1 VTRRTDSPRPGE
13 ATDAHGRQNGRVR
26 HALPAG
32 GARPALTVGEFR
44 DASTLRLSLQ
54 GELDMATRAQVE
66 SALIAA
72 EDSGATVVE
81 LDLSGLTFMDSSGVH
96 VALEARSRAREKGYT
111 LVVLEGTEMVQ
122 KVFKLT
128 GTDHL
133 LEFRT
138 QDRRPPRRFDSR
150 PLGC

>member
-1 VTRRTDSPRPGE
+1 
-13 ATDAHGRQNGRVR
+13 
-26 HALPAG
+26 
-32 GARPALTVGEFR
+32 
-44 DASTLRLSLQ
+44 
-54 GELDMATRAQVE
+54 MATRAQVE